1 VRVTPAAGLSFG
13 ALSASVVTTKLR
25 VQTAEAGRVPAHPR
39 KRSPVIHFLS
49 GLTAWASVTSL
60 QAAET
65 VVRVTDINP
74 GGSGSYPSCLTVVDN
89 QLFFRGNTE
98 LNDTELW
105 RFDGTNATRVSDIVP
120 GVNGSSPSY
129 LAALNGRLYFDART
143 AAGATKMHRYDGTN
157 VVALNLSPSGFWGG
171 GAWKPVAW
179 NSELWYWTLAPPAA
193 LASFNGA
200 TIARLNSPP
209 WANSEPVLFNGLLYY
224 AAQDA
229 YGVELWRFNGSVQTR
244 ISDLN
249 PDAGDGRPEALFVH
263 DGALYFRATDGSSG
277 NELWRY
283 TGSGSPSRVAD
294 IFPGSG
300 SANPAGLATYRGAL
314 YFAADDGIHGSELW
328 RYDGADVALAADIN
342 PNPYLNPYGDE
353 TSHSSPSQL
362 TVLND
367 RLYFIAT
374 DGARYGVWCYDGT
387 NAVILGGGL
396 ANWTS
401 ELIVFQ
407 DTLYFDADD
416 GIWGRELWKVEANP
430 KLHLGIERPTDSIR
444 VQVNEAETAPYVVEA
459 TSDFREWTP
468 LVTNRPIDGRILF
481 SDPSASNT
489 APRVYRAVKAE

>member
-1 VRVTPAAGLSFG
+1 M
-13 ALSASVVTTKLR
+13 TTKLC

-283 TGSGSPSRVAD
+283 TGSGSPSREVPATNWGATPAVA
-294 IFPGSG
+294 
-300 SANPAGLATYRGAL
+300 AR
-314 YFAADDGIHGSELW
+314 AAW
-328 RYDGADVALAADIN
+328 
-342 PNPYLNPYGDE
+342 P
-353 TSHSSPSQL
+353 TSSPVPAAPIRPDSPP
-362 TVLND
+362 
-367 RLYFIAT
+367 IAARST
-374 DGARYGVWCYDGT
+374 SPPMTAFMAPSCGATTGPTSPSPPTSTPTPTSTHTATKRAT
-387 NAVILGGGL
+387 PRP
-396 ANWTS
+396 ANS
-401 ELIVFQ
+401 
-407 DTLYFDADD
+407 
-416 GIWGRELWKVEANP
+416 P
-430 KLHLGIERPTDSIR
+430 C
-444 VQVNEAETAPYVVEA
+444 
-459 TSDFREWTP
+459 
-468 LVTNRPIDGRILF
+468 
-481 SDPSASNT
+481 
-489 APRVYRAVKAE
+489 